1 MTQWQPVR
9 RYSHRYVVSTTI
21 HKKTEQSS
29 SYFLNRGIHAAA
41 ACPADQRSVNVLHRL
56 EERSMLGVIIC
67 WKAKQLWAKGI
78 TEHMHTAS
86 CTQSC
91 QTSFEIAHGRPASPH
106 PSTSRSDRSLACKW
120 KIPTCSCPGV
130 MKPNLVWFLQKAAGV
145 SGHRASVFFMLA
157 RHLIPCSRGSFS
169 GYATCSS
176 CGNWSIFQ
184 LHKYPNARSGYVRA
198 VFRIRGPAARFPDLM
213 TSLMTL
219 FGACHWA
226 DD

>member
-1 MTQWQPVR
+1 M
-9 RYSHRYVVSTTI
+9 
-21 HKKTEQSS
+21 
-29 SYFLNRGIHAAA
+29 
-41 ACPADQRSVNVLHRL
+41 LHRL

-78 TEHMHTAS
+78 TEHIHTAS

-145 SGHRASVFFMLA
+145 SGHRASVFSCLLDISFLAQDVRSVGMLPVA
-157 RHLIPCSRGSFS
+157 AVATGASFNCINTRTLGPDMSGLFFGFGGPLPASRPHDI
-169 GYATCSS
+169 Y
-176 CGNWSIFQ
+176 ND
-184 LHKYPNARSGYVRA
+184 LVRSMPLGRRLVRENE
-198 VFRIRGPAARFPDLM
+198 
-213 TSLMTL
+213 S
-219 FGACHWA
+219 GACRQDLLHNVLCNAFDSLRWPTRHVQHGCGKGSRRC
-226 DD
+226 